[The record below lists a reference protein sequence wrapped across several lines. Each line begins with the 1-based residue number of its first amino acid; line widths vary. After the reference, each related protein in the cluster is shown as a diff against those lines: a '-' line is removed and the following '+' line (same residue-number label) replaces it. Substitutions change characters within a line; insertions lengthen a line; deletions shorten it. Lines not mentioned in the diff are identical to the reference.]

1 MRTADIVRNG
11 AQVHFVS
18 YRKGYALYK
27 ADNGFEFPVPL
38 EDVGDSTLNATES
51 AMLLM
56 KYIRAHL
63 KVVEQAQD

>member
-1 MRTADIVRNG
+1 MDIREMV
-11 AQVHFVS
+11 
-18 YRKGYALYK
+18 KGDKRVTFIHYK
-27 ADNGFEFPVPL
+27 DSELWYSTECGFEFPVPL

-51 AMLLM
+51 AMLFV